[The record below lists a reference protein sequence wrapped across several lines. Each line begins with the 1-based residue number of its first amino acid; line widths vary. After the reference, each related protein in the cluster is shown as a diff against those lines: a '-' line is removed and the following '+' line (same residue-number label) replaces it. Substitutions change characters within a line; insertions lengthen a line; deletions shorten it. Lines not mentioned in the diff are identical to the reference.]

1 MIEFTCQ
8 HCSKILKTKDDKAGL
23 HAQCPG
29 CGADLVVPGAMQ
41 VATLDEPEVVG
52 EPAGTRTCP
61 MCGETVSASAVTCR
75 YCGEK
80 LNRKTRKLLA
90 PHRGGLILALGIMSW
105 AVCILCGPLAW
116 FMGTADLKEMDAG
129 RMDDE
134 GRGLTQAGRI
144 IGLVHVILA
153 VVLLGF
159 FLLIVIGAAAFD
171 AAAKN

>member
-29 CGADLVVPGAMQ
+29 CGADLVVPDGSQ

-52 EPAGTRTCP
+52 EPSATRTCP
-61 MCGETVSASAVTCR
+61 MCGETVAASAVTCR

-80 LNRKTRKLLA
+80 LNRKSRKLLA
-90 PHRGGLILALGIMSW
+90 PHRGALILVLGILAW
-105 AVCILCGPLAW
+105 FICPFIGIAAW
-116 FMGTADLKEMDAG
+116 FMGTHDLQEMDAG

-144 IGLVHVILA
+144 IGLVFLILG
-153 VVLLGF
+153 VLSLALFIVF
-159 FLLIVIGAAAFD
+159 FAIGVMGAAAG
-171 AAAKN
+171 AM